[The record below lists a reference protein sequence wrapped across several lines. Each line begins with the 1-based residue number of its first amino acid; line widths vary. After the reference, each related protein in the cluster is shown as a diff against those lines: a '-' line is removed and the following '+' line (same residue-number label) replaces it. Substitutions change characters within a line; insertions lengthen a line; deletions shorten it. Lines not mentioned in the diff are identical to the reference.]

1 MKSRCKL
8 PGFAMLTG
16 LCLTMFLA
24 SPLLC
29 FAAPQESVN
38 TPTTA
43 PGSGKEGPPDVRLK
57 VDVPLVR
64 LDVLVTDEDGNVL
77 SGLKSG
83 NFRILD
89 NEAVQTIESFTPTAA
104 PITVVVLME
113 YSAASYGYFAS
124 RAADWG
130 NGFLDHLDAQD
141 WVALV
146 TYDMQTKV
154 RVDFTHRRYDVRDAF
169 NTLGSPQFSEANLY
183 DALMDTLDKLQTVRG
198 RTSILLL
205 STGMNSFSKFTLDEV
220 RARLRNT
227 DTVIFC
233 IGLAEAEY
241 VRYSGSDVS
250 YIQGKHALSA
260 LSKQTGGLTLFPRF
274 DAELPSIFRSVVGF
288 LRGEYTLTFR
298 PPKQSRDGLYHRLKV
313 QVVGPDGKPLKV
325 TDDKGRRRR
334 IEIFTREG
342 YTAPLDTTQ

>member
-1 MKSRCKL
+1 MTSHCRLCAL
-8 PGFAMLTG
+8 ATLAN
-16 LCLTMFLA
+16 LCLALLLA

-29 FAAPQESVN
+29 VAAPQEPGN
-38 TPTTA
+38 MPATA
-43 PGSGKEGPPDVRLK
+43 QGSSKEGPSGVQLK

-64 LDVLVTDEDGNVL
+64 LGVLVTDEDGNVL

-83 NFRILD
+83 NFRVLD
-89 NEAVQTIESFTPTAA
+89 NGAARTIESFTPTAA

-113 YSAASYGYFAS
+113 YCAASYGYFAGRS
-124 RAADWG
+124 ADWAS
-130 NGFLDHLDAQD
+130 GFLDHLEAQD

-146 TYDMQTKV
+146 TYDMQAKV
-154 RVDFTHRRYDVRDAF
+154 RVDFTHRRYDVRDAL
-169 NTLGSPQFSEANLY
+169 NALGAPQFSEANLY

-198 RTSILLL
+198 RTSIVLL
-205 STGMNSFSKFTLDEV
+205 STGANSFSKSTLDEV

-227 DTVIFC
+227 DTVIFS

-241 VRYSGSDVS
+241 VRWSGSDVS
-250 YIQGKHALSA
+250 YIQGKNTLSA
-260 LSKQTGGLTLFPRF
+260 FSKQTGGLALFPRF

-313 QVVGPDGKPLKV
+313 EIVGPDGKPLKV
-325 TDDKGRRRR
+325 TDDKGRRRK
-334 IEIFTREG
+334 IEVFAREG
-342 YTAPLDTTQ
+342 YTAPLDTTP